1 MDNKDRIRRKAEE
14 VYTDNAN
21 DNHMQDN
28 PNDLIHE
35 LRVHQIELDMQ
46 NEELREVQIELE
58 DSRRK
63 YFELYNLA
71 PVGYLTLDKNG
82 IILEVNLA
90 GASIL
95 GVEKSKLINSAFIN
109 YVESG
114 SRHILHHN
122 LKKALDNGEKQKFEI
137 KLLNDDKS
145 IVLNETIAIN
155 DVNGNLKEFRTVLTD
170 ITEQK
175 ITQDALIESQLRL
188 SELIDFLP
196 DATMAI
202 NVKGEIIAWN
212 KAIVDMTGFTSED
225 MLGKKNYEYS
235 LPFYGV
241 RKPILIDLVL
251 KCDKKVFEKKYQFI
265 NRENNAFIAETEV
278 NLNGNL
284 HVLWVKAV
292 PLYDQND
299 DINGAIESIRDITE
313 FKKYQVALKKSE
325 ERFRAVAESAAD
337 AIVTTDSDG
346 NIIFFNDSLIKIF
359 GYSRNE
365 LNGKSLTLFMPK
377 RFKQKYLKEL
387 QSFKKSGKHKLI
399 GKTVNTIGL
408 KKDKTEFPFE
418 MSLSAWQSEGRTY
431 FTSILRDLTE
441 RKEAEKQIKKSLE
454 EKEILL
460 REVHHRVKN
469 NMQIISSLLNLQT
482 KNVDNNKIV
491 NLLKESQNR
500 VKTMA
505 IIHEKL
511 YQSKDFTKID
521 VADYIQS
528 LVSAIFFSYAV
539 KGSQITSI
547 LDIDDIKFNMETAV
561 PCGLII
567 SEIVSNSLKYA
578 FPDGINGKLKVS
590 MKKYGDKF
598 ELIVCD
604 NGIGLPKDLDFKNTE
619 SLGLQLVNSL
629 VDQIDGEIKLNKSH
643 GTEFKI
649 IFKEIEYKKRL

>member
-1 MDNKDRIRRKAEE
+1 LDNKDRIRRKAEE